1 MTKQDYIDGIKEFFH
16 ADDYLVNWGGFDSK
30 NAAQKNGI
38 DQPNCKVAFLKERE
52 IVRSAECPT
61 EIAALR
67 EIYKEIYEAEYQDML
82 MKTQK
87 EAAILQEKREQ
98 EEKNRRKSQIE
109 SDILQAINNMNYVMI
124 QVGDGEMRQ
133 CFIGGT
139 GLLHEDVNGIVVYQ
153 YHGKTESNNHKWYVF
168 REDEIKSF
176 HIMTEWHKVTDIP
189 DGYDSDKIWG
199 RFKTIYLKLN
209 TPEKKSK
216 GFFSKLFRK

>member
-16 ADDYLVNWGGFDSK
+16 TDEYLVNWSGFDSK

-38 DQPNCKVAFLKERE
+38 EQPNCKVFFLKGGE
-52 IVRSAECPT
+52 IVRSAECST

-67 EIYKEIYEAEYQDML
+67 EIYKEIYEIEYQESL
-82 MKTQK
+82 IKSQK
-87 EAAILQEKREQ
+87 EAAILKEKQEL
-98 EEKNRRKSQIE
+98 EEKNRWKSQLE
-109 SDILQAINNMNYVMI
+109 SDILQAISDRNYVMI

-153 YHGKTESNNHKWYVF
+153 YHGKTESNNNKWYIF

-176 HIMTEWHKVTDIP
+176 HIMTEWHKVIDIP
-189 DGYDSDKIWG
+189 DGYDSDKIWR

-209 TPEKKSK
+209 TPEKKPK